1 MTKEAYL
8 RNLDKILDAI
18 DDVAIDTEEPLD
30 NIELLRLQFDIV
42 TAAYNCSNDV
52 GCTNCLTTK
61 EIRSEQEHNHMIDD
75 IVKGKGLKPLSSKE
89 SLNDI

>member
-18 DDVAIDTEEPLD
+18 NDVAINIENPRDD
-30 NIELLRLQFDIV
+30 IELLRLQFDIV

-52 GCTNCLTTK
+52 GCINRLTTK
-61 EIRSEQEHNHMIDD
+61 AIHSEQEHNHTIDD
-75 IVKGKGLKPLSSKE
+75 IVKGKGLKSLSSKE
-89 SLNDI
+89 